1 MVRLTKKVCAIA
13 IFAALATVCIST
25 NTFAADVE
33 VNNYADFANAIANGD
48 NIKLTGDITA
58 TSGAELTLDKP
69 LTIDLNGHEFDANWA
84 KFHVESDI
92 VLDDTSSNK
101 DGRVV
106 PVYYVN
112 VGKTSTATFTLKAS
126 LIENDYSTIQ
136 VYDNGKFI
144 MDGGKVSFYDC
155 AGSGVYMYEGSEFI
169 MNEGEIV
176 ADCPA
181 PASNH
186 PYTQAS
192 VVVDKDS
199 KFTINGGKIT
209 SPYKTAIAL
218 NEGAEITIEGGEI
231 AAFSE
236 APNAG
241 EEYNMGAIS
250 LEGKNSKATINGG
263 KISSEYSMGIAAFA
277 DTEVVVNNGEITSF
291 NQGITTNGTMD
302 STKPNYGNNAKIT
315 VNGGKITSIDSTGI
329 YAPSVN
335 GKTVINGGEITGKT
349 GIEIR
354 AGELEVKGGIITA
367 TASPNSAT
375 GNGNGTTT
383 DGVAIAISQHN
394 TKQNIKVTVCSGKM
408 TGYLALGEANPQG
421 NDNSDISK
429 IALVID
435 EACGDEPEFIS
446 TNTANN
452 ADVIKIENFDI
463 INKFVKGGRFSHRVP
478 ADFIADGYVEPNEK
492 DNGMYYVTRPHDVI
506 VNAAANGTVSVSKA
520 TAMKGDEV
528 KITATPADGYELDA
542 ITVKDADGN
551 AITISDGKFTMP
563 AKDVTITVTF
573 KEAPAEPTPAE
584 PTKPEEK
591 PENPATYDDVAIY
604 FAIMGASL
612 GGLASV
618 AITKK
623 FF

>member
-33 VNNYADFANAIANGD
+33 VNNFTGFQTAIANGD

-92 VLDDTSSNK
+92 VIDDTSSNK
-101 DGRVV
+101 DGRIV
-106 PVYYVN
+106 PVWYVN
-112 VGKTSTATFTLKAS
+112 IGETATATFTLKAG

-144 MDGGKVSFYDC
+144 MDGGIISFYDC
-155 AGSGVYMYEGSEFI
+155 DGSGVFMKEGSEFI
-169 MNEGEIV
+169 MNGGEIV

-181 PASNH
+181 PSANN
-186 PYTQAS
+186 PYLQAS
-192 VVVDKDS
+192 VVADTDS
-199 KFTINGGKIT
+199 KFTMNGGKII
-209 SPYKTAIAL
+209 SPYKTAITL

-231 AAFSE
+231 VAFSE

-315 VNGGKITSIDSTGI
+315 INGGKIASIDSTGI

-354 AGELEVKGGIITA
+354 AGELEVRGGTITA
-367 TASPNSAT
+367 IASPNATT

-383 DGVAIAISQHN
+383 DGVAIAISQHT

-429 IALVID
+429 ITLVID

-446 TNTANN
+446 TNTADN

-506 VNAAANGTVSVSKA
+506 VNAATNGTVSASKA

-528 KITATPADGYELDA
+528 KITATPADGYELDT
-542 ITVKDADGN
+542 ISVKDADGN

-573 KEAPAEPTPAE
+573 KEATAE

-604 FAIMGASL
+604 FVIMGASL
-612 GGLASV
+612 GGLAAV
-618 AITKK
+618 AISKK